1 MVRGNFLIMIKDTNN
16 RNLLS
21 PLGVGG
27 SSYDQ
32 TMEYLYARL
41 PVFHHI
47 GSAAYKPGL
56 QNTIRLMDALNNPQN
71 NYRTIHIAGT
81 NGKGSVSHLLAAV
94 LQESG
99 YKVGLYTSPHLVD
112 FRERIRVNGSM
123 VEQEYVVDFVEKHKS
138 LFDVVEPSFF
148 EATMA
153 MAFNYFNDCNVDIA
167 VIEVGL
173 GGKLDSTNIIIPE
186 LSVITNISFDHM
198 AFLGDTLEKIAHE
211 KAGIIKQNVPV
222 VIGEALPETTPVF
235 ELKVMKEDAPIYYA
249 EEFVQVTFKGYDN
262 NCMIVETSEQKTYQV
277 GLCGNY
283 QLKNIATTLTAIDQ
297 LNELDYK
304 ISNSSIKRG
313 FEKVTEITGFKGRWQ
328 ELQRAPT
335 VVTDTGHN
343 VGGFR
348 YIVEQL
354 QAQTYKTLRIVIG
367 MVNDKDISAVLALLP
382 SDARYYFTQAN
393 IIRALPA
400 KELKKQAESFGLTG
414 EAYVSVK
421 EAVRG
426 ALEEADQD
434 DFVFIGGSNFIVGE
448 AIPIF

>member
-1 MVRGNFLIMIKDTNN
+1 MNEIENIENSINSG
-16 RNLLS
+16 S
-21 PLGVGG
+21 PLGTRG
-27 SSYDQ
+27 SSLYDQ
-32 TMEYLYARL
+32 TIQYLYDRL

-56 QNTIRLMDALNNPQN
+56 ENSIRLMGALNNPQN

-112 FRERIRVNGSM
+112 FRERIRVSGEM
-123 VEQEYVVDFVEKHKS
+123 IAQQYVIDFVEQHKS
-138 LFDVVEPSFF
+138 LFDVIEPSFF

-153 MAFNYFNDCNVDIA
+153 MAFNYFSDCKVDIA

-173 GGKLDSTNIIIPE
+173 GGKLDSTNIITPE

-198 AFLGDTLEKIAHE
+198 AFLGDTLEQIAHE
-211 KAGIIKQNVPV
+211 KAGIIKLNIPV
-222 VIGEALPETTPVF
+222 VIGEALPETIPVF
-235 ELKVMKEDAPIYYA
+235 EMKVIKEDAPIFYA
-249 EEFVQVTFKGYDN
+249 EEFIKVTFKRYEN
-262 NCMIVETSEQKTYQV
+262 NSMIVETSDNKTYQV

-313 FEKVTEITGFKGRWQ
+313 FEKVIEITGFRGRWQ
-328 ELQRAPT
+328 VLQQAPA
-335 VVTDTGHN
+335 VVADTGHN
-343 VGGFR
+343 AGGFR

-354 QAQTYKTLRIVIG
+354 KAQDYKTLRIVIG

-382 SDARYYFTQAN
+382 ADALYYFTQAS
-393 IIRALPA
+393 IVRALPA
-400 KELKKQAESFGLTG
+400 EELQKQAKSLGLTG
-414 EAYVSVK
+414 EAYPSVK
-421 EAVRG
+421 EAIRA
-426 ALEEADQD
+426 ALEEADQA
-434 DFVFIGGSNFIVGE
+434 DFIFIGGSNFVVGE
-448 AIPIF
+448 ALPNF